1 MNRLDDIII
10 FDVLNENAIAN
21 ITQIQVDLVKERLAQ
36 KEITLEVTPAA
47 IEFLAKEG
55 YNPQYGARPL
65 RRLIQS
71 KILNQVASL
80 IISKGIARGGIV
92 VVDVKNNEFV
102 FDVKKGRK
110 GSLIEESLLPTESV
124 IK

>member
-21 ITQIQVDLVKERLAQ
+21 ITQIQVDLKRTISQ

-47 IEFLAKEG
+47 IEFLAKG

-71 KILNQVASL
+71 KILNQVASPHYF
-80 IISKGIARGGIV
+80 KGIAGWNRCC
-92 VVDVKNNEFV
+92 
-102 FDVKKGRK
+102 
-110 GSLIEESLLPTESV
+110 
-124 IK
+124 